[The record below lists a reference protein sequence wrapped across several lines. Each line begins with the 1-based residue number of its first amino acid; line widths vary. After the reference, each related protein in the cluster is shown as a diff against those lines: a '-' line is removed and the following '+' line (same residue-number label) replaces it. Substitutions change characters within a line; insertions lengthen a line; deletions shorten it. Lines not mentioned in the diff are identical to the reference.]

1 MVTSFKTSDAT
12 HAVVTIETDY
22 DGTKFIS
29 ADPCLNE
36 EHAKEWIET
45 SRRCGDTDPMYITSH
60 MEGEARVH
68 AFYEETG
75 DPFSVKST
83 KNHCKQMGWDYK
95 EFRKLIDSFKHGKYM
110 KFNA

>member
-1 MVTSFKTSDAT
+1 MITTFKTSDAT

-29 ADPCLNE
+29 ADACLNE
-36 EHAKEWIET
+36 EMAKEYIEM

-60 MEGEARVH
+60 IEGEARQY
-68 AFYEETG
+68 ACFEELG

-110 KFNA
+110 KFTK